1 MCTERHKQHTTVIV
15 TITRY
20 PPKNSYYSCFT
31 CALRVSRATV
41 LILCLTRRFGMRIKW
56 IAWFS
61 NKKRFNLCLCSFG
74 IACLLPHTNIYSFS
88 SSSFRFI
95 FFVFVYYC
103 RCCSSY
109 FIFAFLLIEWVDGV
123 GFLSVAVLSLCSLA
137 WHQCVQRN
145 EGNIM
150 MIKNG
155 QTSDFVVVDDQ
166 STSFLIKWNV
176 LY

>member
-1 MCTERHKQHTTVIV
+1 MIV

-31 CALRVSRATV
+31 CALRVSRATA

-95 FFVFVYYC
+95 FLVVCLLLPLLFIVFYFCFLAHWMGWWCRFSFGRCFVSLFFGLASMCAEEWRKYNDDKERSDVRFCRSRRPVYEFSNKMKC
-103 RCCSSY
+103 
-109 FIFAFLLIEWVDGV
+109 ALLNHCKTADP
-123 GFLSVAVLSLCSLA
+123 
-137 WHQCVQRN
+137 
-145 EGNIM
+145 
-150 MIKNG
+150 
-155 QTSDFVVVDDQ
+155 
-166 STSFLIKWNV
+166 
-176 LY
+176 